1 MLLPGLLVSGSSAEG
16 CHCQCDPARVKVSEG
31 GDVFSGQS
39 YSRETHF
46 IFFLLQLDSSECLSR
61 DRQLVLR
68 TTLAV
73 NSRY

>member
-1 MLLPGLLVSGSSAEG
+1 MLLSGSSAEG
-16 CHCQCDPARVKVSEG
+16 CHYKCDPVRVKFSEG

-39 YSRETHF
+39 YSKENSFHF
-46 IFFLLQLDSSECLSR
+46 FFLLQLDSSECLSR